1 MTDPDP
7 GTDEAVAR
15 GCTCDYRDG
24 EPEDNDRWP
33 DWITTGCPIHDST
46 PRRPGGCTGCGGCG
60 RCGKAE

>member
-1 MTDPDP
+1 MSDKPQIPAP

-33 DWITTGCPIHDST
+33 DWITTGCPLHDST
-46 PRRPGGCTGCGGCG
+46 PQRPGVAKCPAL
-60 RCGKAE
+60 RRR